1 MISAERSRILR
12 DITRDDKKKL
22 TLRKLKLLFNC
33 QYLRQFFI
41 KLSNQGQ
48 FQNPQEKQIPK
59 LSLVVRFDKE
69 LMEILTV
76 KEKASVFEVSTF
88 FCRRVYIQEPNLRIC
103 CIVVE
108 LRTTVHW
115 FDRPPSGRPRAC
127 IRCHTCKLLGPV
139 QIFSL

>member
-1 MISAERSRILR
+1 MR
-12 DITRDDKKKL
+12 
-22 TLRKLKLLFNC
+22 
-33 QYLRQFFI
+33 RQFFI

-88 FCRRVYIQEPNLRIC
+88 FCRRVYNLSYSEI
-103 CIVVE
+103 
-108 LRTTVHW
+108 H
-115 FDRPPSGRPRAC
+115 
-127 IRCHTCKLLGPV
+127 
-139 QIFSL
+139 SLFLENHGL

>member
-1 MISAERSRILR
+1 MKILFFSPEILL
-12 DITRDDKKKL
+12 DNTRDDKKKL

-48 FQNPQEKQIPK
+48 FQNPQEKQILK

-69 LMEILTV
+69 LTEILTV

-88 FCRRVYIQEPNLRIC
+88 LSACVDQCKTDL
-103 CIVVE
+103 IV
-108 LRTTVHW
+108 H
-115 FDRPPSGRPRAC
+115 
-127 IRCHTCKLLGPV
+127 
-139 QIFSL
+139 